1 MLWPS
6 CLNAVSKKSNL
17 SRALFCSILIAF
29 LLPVSLY
36 SIEPAYLPVPQS
48 NQIRF
53 QAALTPEEVA
63 RLQEA
68 LKDGY
73 KAEISFSLRVYEA
86 RKTVFFGDLLL
97 YETQYTYTARWD
109 PVSREYLLSTSTGE
123 QSHFLYWNDFQSAYT
138 RSPLFQV
145 PPQKGNPVY
154 ITCQVKLK
162 PKLFNPPL
170 QILNSVGPL
179 ETLES
184 RWVRMDKS
192 P

>member
-1 MLWPS
+1 MLWPNS
-6 CLNAVSKKSNL
+6 LNAVSKKSNL

-36 SIEPAYLPVPQS
+36 SLEPAYLPVPQP
-48 NQIRF
+48 NQILF
-53 QAALTPEEVA
+53 QATLTPEEVA

-73 KAEISFSLRVYEA
+73 RAEISFTLRVYEA

-97 YETQYTYTARWD
+97 FEAQNTYTARWD
-109 PVSREYLLSTSTGE
+109 PVSREYLLTTSTGE
-123 QSHFLYWNDFQSAYT
+123 QYHFSHWNYFQTAYT

-145 PPQKGNPVY
+145 PRQKGNPVY
-154 ITCQVKLK
+154 ITCKVTLN

-179 ETLES
+179 EILES
-184 RWVRMDKS
+184 RWVRMD
-192 P
+192 